1 MEDSDKKETIGED
14 SSSQEKM
21 AIKYCFL
28 RDKIFFHFRRGRK
41 ILKISKI
48 VAAVIFLLYTII
60 GVIVSSR
67 TSSELQFLTK
77 WILLIFL
84 DVAVFVIADYCK
96 YLVENKV
103 IPYLLNDEQIEFGE
117 YDIFL
122 EENDEEEETEE

>member
-1 MEDSDKKETIGED
+1 MKDSDKKETIGED